1 MGSVEDADTGERE
14 RLYREAEAEVR
25 SFAEE
30 STLVRTRAGSHGQ
43 MCWRIWGEGR
53 PLVLVHGGG
62 GSWSHWFHN
71 IPVLASRFCVIA
83 PDLPGFG
90 DSQMSTLPA
99 DPAEMAEIAAAG
111 LRDILGSDAAADFIA
126 FSFGGVVTGHVAARH
141 PGLVSSF
148 TLVGAVG
155 LGVTRHRAPKMTRTS
170 LDMPIAERWSAQ
182 IGNLKTLMIADESR
196 IDPLAIY
203 LQDYNTMRARLRS
216 RPMSRAESL
225 GPLLPQL
232 SCSVRAVW
240 GRQDAVYPDDTDE
253 RVRLLESLVPA
264 GSALFLDPGGHWVQ
278 YEQADRFN
286 AYLLE
291 TLRQDGLLLREASSA

>member
-14 RLYREAEAEVR
+14 RLYREAEAEVK

-30 STLVRTRAGSHGQ
+30 STLVGTQAGSHGQ

-62 GSWSHWFHN
+62 GSWSHWIRN
-71 IPVLASRFCVIA
+71 IPVLARRFRVIA

-90 DSQMSTLPA
+90 DSQMPTLPA
-99 DPAEMAEIAAAG
+99 DPAEMADIVAAG
-111 LRDILGSDAAADFIA
+111 LRDVLGSDAAADFVA
-126 FSFGGVVTGHVAARH
+126 FSFGGVVSGHVAARH
-141 PGLVSSF
+141 PGLVSSL

-155 LGVTRHRAPKMTRTS
+155 LGVTRHPAPKMTRTS
-170 LDMPIAERWSAQ
+170 PDMPIPNRWSVQ
-182 IGNLKTLMIADESR
+182 IGNLKTLMIADEGK

-203 LQDYNTMRARLRS
+203 LQDHNAMRTRLRS
-216 RPMSRAESL
+216 RPMSRADSL
-225 GPLLPQL
+225 GPLLPHL
-232 SCSVRAVW
+232 SCPIRAVW
-240 GRQDAVYPDDTDE
+240 GRQDAVYPEDTGE
-253 RVRLLESLVPA
+253 RVRLLESLTPP

-278 YEQADRFN
+278 HEQADSFN

-291 TLRQDGLLLREASSA
+291 ALCQDDLLLRKANSA